1 MFGIDCVSTRFSLR
15 EAAMRLRLI
24 CGCYC
29 SQFLRQLPK
38 FIILCTTSCR
48 SSIEGLTTKFHSL
61 EHSHEGLI
69 LYTASFHCQY
79 RGLSIE
85 YQCAWH
91 PQRFVTVILFREIRM
106 RIGSK
111 YSRRRKVWSWREW
124 TLAFQLSTRFR
135 ACPLSK
141 MKVSGV
147 DITHSKQ

>member
-1 MFGIDCVSTRFSLR
+1 MEASRFFVELGAFELRRCSGSIASLLDFLR

-29 SQFLRQLPK
+29 GQFLRQLPK

-85 YQCAWH
+85 YQCAWL

-111 YSRRRKVWSWREW
+111 YLRRRKVWS
-124 TLAFQLSTRFR
+124 
-135 ACPLSK
+135 
-141 MKVSGV
+141 
-147 DITHSKQ
+147 